1 MIAEEIASMASNLLY
16 NTISVA
22 VCIMHSQDRRF
33 KVKKIVSVVL
43 LVAVAAMVVSIAVA
57 DDKVKIKSE
66 YYTPYGK
73 VKVKEY
79 RYPYQYYYP
88 YAPYYAPPYGYYPPL
103 TYYYNPY
110 NPSYPPPPPYY
121 PPYPYYGKYKVKVN
135 D

>member
-1 MIAEEIASMASNLLY
+1 MKRLV
-16 NTISVA
+16 SVA
-22 VCIMHSQDRRF
+22 
-33 KVKKIVSVVL
+33 L
-43 LVAVAAMVVSIAVA
+43 LVAMVAVVLSAAMA
-57 DDKVKIKSE
+57 DDRVKIKRE

-88 YAPYYAPPYGYYPPL
+88 YYAPPNGYYSPP

-110 NPSYPPPPPYY
+110 NPAYPPPAYY
-121 PPYPYYGKYKVKVN
+121 PPYPYYGGYKVKIE